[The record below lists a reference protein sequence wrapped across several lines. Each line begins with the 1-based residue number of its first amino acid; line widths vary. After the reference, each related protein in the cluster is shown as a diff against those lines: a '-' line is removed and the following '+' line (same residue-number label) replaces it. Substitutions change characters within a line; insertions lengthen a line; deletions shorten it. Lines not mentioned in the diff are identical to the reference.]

1 MKKILSYYLIFPF
14 ENKSTYII
22 YLTVF
27 LSFLIILIISLTVK
41 LAKLIY
47 TTLKKHRTKK
57 E

>member
-1 MKKILSYYLIFPF
+1 MKKILPYYLIFPF

>member
-14 ENKSTYII
+14 ENKSIYII

-27 LSFLIILIISLTVK
+27 LSFLIILIISLTLK

-47 TTLKKHRTKK
+47 TT
-57 E
+57 